1 MDTNTSWKP
10 YPGRY
15 TTLDIK
21 GITTQKYPWS
31 QNTRNRR
38 FQGMN
43 TMLAETAQKW
53 YQETEMKGLQKGRQ
67 EGIIIG
73 EAREIQ
79 GELSGLTH
87 SLRGMDAE

>member
-1 MDTNTSWKP
+1 
-10 YPGRY
+10 
-15 TTLDIK
+15 
-21 GITTQKYPWS
+21 
-31 QNTRNRR
+31 
-38 FQGMN
+38 
-43 TMLAETAQKW
+43 MLAETAQKW